1 MASKDF
7 DQVMQC
13 GRTISSHEIAQIQE
27 TVGLFPRLSLM
38 ELTAT
43 ICEHLSWYTA
53 AGNLKKDAC
62 TKLLSKLQAAGLLK
76 LPQKKQPHKKSQ
88 KASVSMN
95 FTPQTDPQS
104 ELSIPLKDLG
114 VIKLQLVK
122 TKPSLKLCNEYLQRY
137 HPLGYKKP
145 FGYPLR
151 YFITSEH
158 RSILGCLLFA
168 GAAKALTLRD
178 RWIGW
183 NESQRLRNLPW
194 VINNTRFLILPW
206 VHVKN
211 LSSHLLA
218 LLTRRI
224 GEDWENRW
232 NYRPLLIE
240 TFVNPLNHEGS
251 CYKAAGWLYLG
262 MTRGT
267 GLVRE
272 GKTYSTTPKKIFVK
286 PLKKNFREL
295 LCSETAGSWEPKA

>member
-1 MASKDF
+1 
-7 DQVMQC
+7 MQC
-13 GRTISSHEIAQIQE
+13 GRTISSQEIAQIQE
-27 TVGLFPRLSLM
+27 TVELFPRLSLK

-43 ICEHLSWYTA
+43 ICEHLGWYTA
-53 AGNLKKDAC
+53 AGNLKEDAC
-62 TKLLSKLQAAGLLK
+62 AKLLSKLQAAGLLK
-76 LPQKKQPHKKSQ
+76 LPRKQQSHGNQ
-88 KASVSMN
+88 RASESMN

-104 ELSIPLKDLG
+104 ELSGSLKDLG
-114 VIKLQLVK
+114 AIKLQVVN
-122 TKPSLKLCNEYLQRY
+122 TKQSLKLCNEYLQRY

-151 YFITSEH
+151 YLITSEQH
-158 RSILGCLLFA
+158 NIVGCLLFA
-168 GAAKALTLRD
+168 GAAKALTARD

-218 LLTRRI
+218 KLTRRI
-224 GEDWENRW
+224 GEDWENQW

-240 TFVNPLNHEGS
+240 TFVNPLNFEGS

-262 MTRGT
+262 MTKGT

-286 PLKKNFREL
+286 ALVKSFREL
-295 LCSETAGSWEPKA
+295 LCSERPAAGNPKA